1 MKPFSSFSRSRGQA
15 SLEFVLVLIFMLVI
29 MSAIIVPLGQRSQNA
44 LDDVSKAGFARSGLS
59 HVEYTISNMLLVP
72 GGSRQ
77 IIDVFLPVGATF
89 SCDPVAN
96 DVNISFPL
104 NRDVF
109 DITGT
114 APPECVDN
122 FSPNTPPE
130 MVCSKAF
137 DFPPYADLHCQG
149 DPANGYLIET
159 GQNGFTQRFNIRA
172 YYVPGPAISYVVDFN
187 AV

>member
-1 MKPFSSFSRSRGQA
+1 VNHFFYSRASRGQA

-44 LDDVSKAGFARSGLS
+44 LDDVSKAGFASSGLS

-96 DVNISFPL
+96 LVNITFPL

-122 FSPNTPPE
+122 VSPNIPPE
-130 MVCSKAF
+130 MVCTKAF
-137 DFPPYADLHCQG
+137 VFPAYANLHCQG
-149 DPANGYLIET
+149 DPSSGYMIET
-159 GQNGFTQRFNIRA
+159 GQNGFTQRFNIHS
-172 YYVPGPAISYVVDFN
+172 YYISGSSTSYVVDFN